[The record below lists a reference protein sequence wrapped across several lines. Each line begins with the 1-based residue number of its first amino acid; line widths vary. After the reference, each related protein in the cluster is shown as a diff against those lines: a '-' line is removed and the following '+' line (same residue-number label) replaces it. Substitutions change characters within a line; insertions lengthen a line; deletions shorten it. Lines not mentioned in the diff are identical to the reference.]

1 MAAIFDMDGLLFDT
15 DPVLWVE
22 SMYEVAK
29 AHGIDIST
37 DLLRHTKGLRIY
49 EVTEF
54 WNERFGW
61 HDAARAQMIA
71 EDIIDDIIARTI
83 RKGKIMPGVLPLL
96 EDFTQ
101 HQVHL
106 GVATSSPA
114 RMVHQL
120 LDHFALSTYFKAIC
134 SADTCVQGK
143 PHPEV
148 YLQCASALNA
158 LPWKCVA
165 FEDSVNG
172 MIAAKAARMIL
183 VAVPERTQINSS
195 KFGLADQVLS
205 SLEDFS
211 YADYIRLL
219 EA

>member
-22 SMYEVAK
+22 SMYEVARN
-29 AHGIDIST
+29 HGVEIST
-37 DLLRHTKGLRIY
+37 ELLRYTKGLRIY
-49 EVTEF
+49 EVTSF

-61 HDAARAQMIA
+61 NDAARAQVIA
-71 EDIIDDIIARTI
+71 EDVIDDIIARTI
-83 RKGKIMPGVLPLL
+83 RKGKIMPGVLTLL
-96 EDFTQ
+96 EALQ
-101 HQVHL
+101 QQQVSL

-114 RMVHQL
+114 RMATRL
-120 LDHFALSTYFKAIC
+120 LDHFGLNHYFTAVC

-148 YLQCASALNA
+148 YLQCATALNA

-172 MIAAKAARMIL
+172 MVAAKAARMLL
-183 VAVPERTQINSS
+183 VAVPEQSQQSS
-195 KFGLADQVLS
+195 PRFGLADMLLP
-205 SLEDFS
+205 SLESFS
-211 YADYIRLL
+211 YTDYIELL
-219 EA
+219 ER

>member
-22 SMYEVAK
+22 SMYEVAH
-29 AHGIDIST
+29 ANGVAISK
-37 DLLRHTKGLRIY
+37 DLLRYTKGLRIY

-61 HDAARAQMIA
+61 QDSRRAQHLA
-71 EDIIDDIIARTI
+71 EEVIDNIIARTI
-83 RKGKIMPGVLPLL
+83 QKGQIMPGVLPLL
-96 EDFTQ
+96 EDLRQ
-101 HQVHL
+101 QDVVM

-114 RMVHQL
+114 RMVKALLQHFQL
-120 LDHFALSTYFKAIC
+120 EAYFKTIN

-148 YLQCASALNA
+148 YLQCAAALNT
-158 LPWKCVA
+158 LPWRCVA

-172 MIAAKAARMIL
+172 MIAAKAARMQL
-183 VAVPERTQINSS
+183 VAVPEAGQLDNP
-195 KFGLADQVLS
+195 KFGLADKLIS
-205 SLEDFS
+205 DLGMFS
-211 YADYIRLL
+211 YADYLQLL
-219 EA
+219 TV